1 MIAFSVLFTQNTLKN
16 HPFLT
21 ELLQPSFTLH
31 FNEESIDNQAIKGE
45 PYPSFTNLCKKQC
58 IYHPKSNDNQLVE
71 LKNEGVNGKN
81 LFSWW

>member
-1 MIAFSVLFTQNTLKN
+1 MIAFSLFFTQNTLKN

-31 FNEESIDNQAIKGE
+31 FNEKSIDNQLVKGE
-45 PYPSFTNLCKKQC
+45 SYLSFTNLYKKQR
-58 IYHPKSNDNQLVE
+58 IYHPNNNENQPVE
-71 LKNEGVNGKN
+71 LKNEEVNSKN